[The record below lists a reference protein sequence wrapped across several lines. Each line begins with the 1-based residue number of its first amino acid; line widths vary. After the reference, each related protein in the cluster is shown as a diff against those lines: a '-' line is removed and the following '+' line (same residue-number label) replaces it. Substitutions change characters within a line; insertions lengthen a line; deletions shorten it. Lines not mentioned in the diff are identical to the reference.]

1 MSGSQGHYH
10 SNCNPG
16 RAHHTLG
23 LSSLKAC
30 SPRLAGPLKSS
41 GAAPA
46 EALHRWCYMAR
57 NTSPRAQGPEDAAQ
71 DSVLPW
77 DRQRLG
83 GHRTAMTFLPL
94 CSPELCRSATLP
106 PQHPDPYMLRAPIV
120 IARAESM
127 AEKLAA
133 TVVFP
138 PGDSQDNKPPLSF
151 TMVSQLKQVKQIS
164 LSLAP

>member
-1 MSGSQGHYH
+1 MASALRTGKPHPRVAGASSNFWDRKELTGSWSRIPGGVGMMSGSQGHYH

-106 PQHPDPYMLRAPIV
+106 P
-120 IARAESM
+120 
-127 AEKLAA
+127 
-133 TVVFP
+133 
-138 PGDSQDNKPPLSF
+138 
-151 TMVSQLKQVKQIS
+151 
-164 LSLAP
+164 